1 MFSLLGKHVVGGGS
15 AGEACVSG
23 PSDGA
28 GDRGDPPALPGQ
40 EAAHP
45 RRHRGQKT
53 KAAELL
59 RSSEGFLSRFP
70 QQFGGTSPRLLEFL
84 RDVTFGERGL
94 SRWTSAC

>member
-1 MFSLLGKHVVGGGS
+1 MCSPLGKHVVGGGS
-15 AGEACVSG
+15 AAEARLSG

-28 GDRGDPPALPGQ
+28 GDRGDPPALPVQ

-45 RRHRGQKT
+45 RRHRGQKA

-59 RSSEGFLSRFP
+59 RSSEGFLSRFS

-84 RDVTFGERGL
+84 RDVTFGE
-94 SRWTSAC
+94 